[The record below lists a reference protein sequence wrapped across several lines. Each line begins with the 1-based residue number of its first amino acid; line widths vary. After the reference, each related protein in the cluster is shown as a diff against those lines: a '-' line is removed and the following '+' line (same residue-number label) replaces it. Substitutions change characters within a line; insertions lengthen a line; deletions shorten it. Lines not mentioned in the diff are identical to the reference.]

1 MYKCFCW
8 RSTGYEREIYGK
20 STGDLREMLEQHIPS
35 LKTSE
40 QRRFKRFTGY
50 LQYISIVQR

>member
-1 MYKCFCW
+1 MN
-8 RSTGYEREIYGK
+8 GK

-40 QRRFKRFTGY
+40 QRRFKMFTGN

>member
-1 MYKCFCW
+1 MFCW
-8 RSTGYEREIYGK
+8 SSTGDVRDMNGK

-40 QRRFKRFTGY
+40 QRRFKMFTGY

>member
-8 RSTGYEREIYGK
+8 SSTGYEREIYGK
-20 STGDLREMLEQHIPS
+20 SKGDLREMLEQHIPS
-35 LKTSE
+35 LKPFVHGC
-40 QRRFKRFTGY
+40 FKRFTGY

>member
-1 MYKCFCW
+1 MN
-8 RSTGYEREIYGK
+8 GK

-40 QRRFKRFTGY
+40 QRRFKMFTGY